1 MNRVETWDLTIKY
14 WGDDTHEKES
24 DATFTFSH
32 PPTREDFLEVCKMTP
47 WTSVWDAHLQPIITA
62 HAWPIIQTGKKGSV
76 IRLFSDGKEVGEV
89 SVWKSYAYENNSYYR
104 PFVGWLDI
112 KKAVRHPDKQE
123 WLWRN
128 ENAIAELMVRE
139 SLDLKA
145 AIKRVLKERKAD
157 LETYLAS
164 VKEKV

>member
-24 DATFTFSH
+24 DTTFTFYH
-32 PPTREDFLEVCKMTP
+32 PPTREDFLAVCMMTP
-47 WTSVWDAHLQPIITA
+47 WTSVWNDTLHPIIMA
-62 HAWPIIQTGKKGSV
+62 HDWPIIQTCKKGSHTV
-76 IRLFSDGKEVGEV
+76 LFSNGKEVGELE
-89 SVWKSYAYENNSYYR
+89 VWRNYAYQNASYNR
-104 PFVGWLDI
+104 PHISWDAI
-112 KKAVRHPDKQE
+112 KRSVRHPDKQE